1 MEHSVTTLLEK
12 ISSVENLDAAYRE
25 CARGKRGTAGY
36 HKSVFNRGE
45 RLMRISRELK
55 NGRYHWNGY
64 RHFHVYDPKRRLV
77 MAAPFM
83 DRVVHHAIHRHI
95 ESILDPHLSDS
106 VWACRHDR
114 GNRAAVLAVLAYL
127 KELGPK
133 RFTMKLDVEKFY
145 DTINI
150 KILFEKIM
158 AALPDQSLA
167 PVLWS
172 LLNSHPE
179 YSKRGYGIPIG
190 NLTSQLFANF
200 YLASADRVALDLL
213 KQGRL
218 FRYMDDLV
226 LIGPDKDEIMAA
238 SWAACRHC
246 KDDLQ
251 IEIPFFKMVP
261 LGTDPVPFLGFVVD
275 HTGYRILARNK
286 RRFAKKLRRLAAAK
300 ARPSHVAQV
309 ALSFEA
315 WKVLPGE
322 NRVPFPALKKRA
334 GKEEEETNA

>member
-1 MEHSVTTLLEK
+1 MTTLLER
-12 ISSVENLDAAYRE
+12 IASIENLDIAYHE
-25 CARGKRGTAGY
+25 CSRGKRSTAGY

-45 RLMRISRELK
+45 RLMQIQRDLLA
-55 NGRYHWNGY
+55 NRYRWGAF

-95 ESILDPHLSDS
+95 ETILDAYLSDS
-106 VWACRHDR
+106 VWACRIGR
-114 GNRAAVLAVLAYL
+114 GNRAAVLAVIAYL
-127 KELGPK
+127 KELGPS

-150 KILFEKIM
+150 KLLHEKVM
-158 AALPDQSLA
+158 SVLPDDSIGPL
-167 PVLWS
+167 LWS

-179 YSKRGYGIPIG
+179 YAQRGYGIPIG

-200 YLASADRVALDLL
+200 YMTSADKVVHDLL
-213 KQGRL
+213 KTGRM

-226 LIGPDKDEIMAA
+226 LIGPDKNEVMAA
-238 SWAACRHC
+238 SWAACHHC
-246 KDDLQ
+246 KEELKLD
-251 IEIPFFKMVP
+251 IPFFKMVP
-261 LGTDPVPFLGFVVD
+261 LANDPVPFLGFVVD

-300 ARPSHVAQV
+300 AVPSTVAQV
-309 ALSFEA
+309 ALSFES

-322 NRVPFPALKKRA
+322 TRVPFPPVKGGVLK
-334 GKEEEETNA
+334 ELCP